1 MENQFDTTLVNE
13 IEGGSKRPQ
22 FLTVLCVISFIW
34 CGIAF
39 LLGIYGI
46 FANTPEKMQ
55 ENIENMRKFS
65 PAGAQEMEEQ
75 MIEQQNSTMG
85 KIQPYLNIV
94 FVLVS
99 FLGVMQ
105 MFNRKRIGFYIYTA
119 AELIPY
125 VFIIIGG
132 KQAMAAVGSLG
143 GGTVQAAA
151 MVMMVLMV
159 LFDLAFVVMYG
170 VNLKHMNK

>member
-1 MENQFDTTLVNE
+1 MENQFDNTLVNE

-22 FLTVLCVISFIW
+22 FLTVLCVLSFVW
-34 CGIAF
+34 CGLAF
-39 LLGIYGI
+39 LLGVYGI
-46 FANTPEKMQ
+46 IVNTPEKMQ

-65 PAGAQEMEEQ
+65 PAGAQQMEEQ
-75 MIEQQNSTMG
+75 MIEQQNSTLG
-85 KIQPYLNIV
+85 KIQPYLSLV
-94 FVLVS
+94 FLMVS

-105 MFNRKRIGFYIYTA
+105 MFKLKKTGFYIYAA

-125 VFIIIGG
+125 AFILVGG
-132 KQAMAAVGSLG
+132 KQAMAMMGSMG
-143 GGTVQAAA
+143 GGAMQTAA